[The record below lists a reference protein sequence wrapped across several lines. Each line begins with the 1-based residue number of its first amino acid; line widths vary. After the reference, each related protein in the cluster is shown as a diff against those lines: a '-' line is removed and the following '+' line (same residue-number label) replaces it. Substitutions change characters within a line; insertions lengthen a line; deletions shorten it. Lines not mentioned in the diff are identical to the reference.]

1 MFLRI
6 YLHLSHG
13 SSMLKTALFIKPNLK
28 CFSYLV
34 DSPRGLMIVIFS
46 NLLLQKV
53 GHFIMKFNSVL

>member
-6 YLHLSHG
+6 YLHIYLTV
-13 SSMLKTALFIKPNLK
+13 MLKTALFIKPNLK

-34 DSPRGLMIVIFS
+34 DSLCGLMMVIFS
-46 NLLLQKV
+46 NLSLQKV